1 MNAWADF
8 SDAEEHVDRTGLIPT
23 GTLVKV
29 ILKIKP
35 GGHDDES
42 KGWTGGYAT
51 RSDSTGSVY
60 LAPEYT
66 VIGGKYAKRKI
77 WKSLIGL
84 YSSKGP
90 KWENSGRSFI
100 RAMLESARG
109 IDPKDNSDKAM
120 SARRIKGFEDL
131 NGLEFIAK
139 VGIEKGNDG
148 YEDSNKIETV
158 VPVTHADYRALMD
171 EKAPAE
177 TQQSDSG
184 GSSSGKASW
193 ED

>member
-8 SDAEEHVDRTGLIPT
+8 SDADEHVDRTGLIPA

-35 GGHDDES
+35 GGYNDEG
-42 KGWTGGYAT
+42 KGWTGDYAT
-51 RSDSTGSVY
+51 RSESTGSVY

-66 VIGGKYAKRKI
+66 VIGGNYAKRKI

-84 YSSKGP
+84 YSSKGET
-90 KWENSGRSFI
+90 WGNSGRSFV

-109 IDPKDNSDKAM
+109 IDPKDNSEKAM
-120 SARRIKGFEDL
+120 SARRIKGFGDL

-158 VPVTHADYRALMD
+158 IPVTHKDYRALME

-184 GSSSGKASW
+184 GASSGKASW